1 MKYGAIKGR
10 ATVDLVKPYHTT
22 FHNYHWL
29 IQQATITA
37 VILAKQVNLSEVR
50 DTRLVCKSYISQ
62 LFDVQC
68 SPSQRCHR

>member
-1 MKYGAIKGR
+1 MKGR

-22 FHNYHWL
+22 FHNYHWR

-37 VILAKQVNLSEVR
+37 VILAKQVNLS
-50 DTRLVCKSYISQ
+50 DTCLVCKSYISQ
-62 LFDVQC
+62 LFDVQS